1 MKIILLGAPGAGKG
15 TQAKFISD
23 RLGIPQISTGNM
35 LREAVST
42 GQGLGAKVKTIM
54 DSGALVPDE
63 LMIELVKQRVSQP
76 DCRKGFLLDGFPRTL
91 PQAKALSALI
101 PMDAVLEIQVDE
113 EEIVHRVS
121 GRRVHPASGRTYHVD
136 YQPPMVSGKDDA
148 TGEPLIQRDDD
159 KEEVVRRRLEVYR
172 NLTFPL
178 IAYYQELAEKNPP
191 AIAYY
196 RVNGMLP
203 VEEVRAQIE
212 RLFSF

>member
-1 MKIILLGAPGAGKG
+1 
-15 TQAKFISD
+15 
-23 RLGIPQISTGNM
+23 
-35 LREAVST
+35 
-42 GQGLGAKVKTIM
+42 
-54 DSGALVPDE
+54 
-63 LMIELVKQRVSQP
+63 
-76 DCRKGFLLDGFPRTL
+76 
-91 PQAKALSALI
+91 
-101 PMDAVLEIQVDE
+101 MDAVLEIQVDE